1 MLFINLRSKDDM
13 KLSCEFPSVLSSIGG
28 DTDSIFTHSS
38 RDLSSI
44 GGDTD
49 SIFTHSSRD
58 SSVVPSPSS
67 GTSPLFPSAVP
78 SSSSSIDFF
87 SSSVPS
93 SSGTS
98 PLFPS
103 AVPSSSSSIDFFSS
117 SVPSSLFPTAVPSSS
132 VVPSLSGTSPLFP
145 TASVSLNRVVSKE

>member
-93 SSGTS
+93 S
-98 PLFPS
+98 
-103 AVPSSSSSIDFFSS
+103 
-117 SVPSSLFPTAVPSSS
+117 LFPTAVPSSS